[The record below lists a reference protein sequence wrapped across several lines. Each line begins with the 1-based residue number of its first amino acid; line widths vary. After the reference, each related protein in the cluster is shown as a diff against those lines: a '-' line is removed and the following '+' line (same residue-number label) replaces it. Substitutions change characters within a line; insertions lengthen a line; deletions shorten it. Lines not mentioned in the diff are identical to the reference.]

1 MLEEKASIHVFMFS
15 HITGYVEE
23 YYYKYKL
30 INILDS
36 RMSVGI
42 RI

>member
-1 MLEEKASIHVFMFS
+1 MLEEKLAFVFMFS

-30 INILDS
+30 VNILDS